1 VNDFPVLT
9 TLGVLPFAA
18 ALVVAALPRGRVLL
32 AKQITLVVTLVMLA
46 LTIAMAFSFDAGAPE
61 PFQFVESTPWIKQF
75 GISYSLG
82 VDGIALV
89 LIAMAMSL
97 APIVVL
103 AGWNDADE
111 NERHR
116 PQTYFA
122 LILALLGSI
131 VYVFAATDL
140 FLFYVAFEVMLIPI
154 YFLIGMFGRGQRT
167 YAAVKFL
174 LYSLFGGLLLLAALI
189 GLYVVSARE
198 LGTGTF
204 DWTLLAGMP
213 IDPETQKILF
223 AGFFIAFA
231 IKAPMFPVH
240 TWLPDAA
247 ASGTPATNTLLV
259 GVLDKVATFA
269 MLRLVL
275 PIFPDA
281 SEWAAPFVVLLAV
294 VSIVYGALVAI
305 GQTDM
310 NRLIAY
316 TSVSHFGF
324 IILGIFAF
332 TQIAG
337 SGSVVYMVAHGL
349 STAALFIGAGYLIQR
364 RGSSLIPSF
373 GGVQR
378 VAPLLA
384 GFLMFA
390 GLSGLAL
397 PGLAS
402 FVGELTVLIGSY
414 QRWPVAA
421 VVAVIGIVL
430 SALYILI
437 MYQRVAQGPETE
449 NVKGMRDALPR
460 ELIAFA
466 PIVALTLAVGIFP
479 KPVFDVVNPAIDRA
493 LSYVQ
498 VDPVE
503 PDVPVEEGGSE

>member
-1 VNDFPVLT
+1 
-9 TLGVLPFAA
+9 
-18 ALVVAALPRGRVLL
+18 
-32 AKQITLVVTLVMLA
+32 
-46 LTIAMAFSFDAGAPE
+46 
-61 PFQFVESTPWIKQF
+61 
-75 GISYSLG
+75 
-82 VDGIALV
+82 
-89 LIAMAMSL
+89 
-97 APIVVL
+97 
-103 AGWNDADE
+103 
-111 NERHR
+111 
-116 PQTYFA
+116 
-122 LILALLGSI
+122 
-131 VYVFAATDL
+131 
-140 FLFYVAFEVMLIPI
+140 
-154 YFLIGMFGRGQRT
+154 
-167 YAAVKFL
+167 
-174 LYSLFGGLLLLAALI
+174 
-189 GLYVVSARE
+189 
-198 LGTGTF
+198 
-204 DWTLLAGMP
+204 MP
-213 IDPETQKILF
+213 IDVDTQKILF
-223 AGFFIAFA
+223 AGFFFAFA
-231 IKAPMFPVH
+231 VKAPMFPVH

-324 IILGIFAF
+324 IVLGIFAF

-337 SGSVVYMVAHGL
+337 SGSIIYMVAHGL

-364 RGSSLIPSF
+364 RGSSQIPAF

-378 VAPLLA
+378 VAPVLA
-384 GFLMFA
+384 GLFLFA
-390 GLSGLAL
+390 GLSGLAM

-421 VVAVIGIVL
+421 VVAVVGIVL
-430 SALYILI
+430 SALYVLI
-437 MYQRVAQGPETE
+437 MFQRVAHGPATE
-449 NVKGMRDALPR
+449 GVKGMKDVVPR

-466 PIVALTLAVGIFP
+466 PIVALTVAVGVFP
-479 KPVFDVVNPAIDRA
+479 KPVFDVVNPVIDRT

-503 PDVPVEEGGSE
+503 PDVPIDEGGESP

>member
-1 VNDFPVLT
+1 
-9 TLGVLPFAA
+9 
-18 ALVVAALPRGRVLL
+18 
-32 AKQITLVVTLVMLA
+32 
-46 LTIAMAFSFDAGAPE
+46 
-61 PFQFVESTPWIKQF
+61 
-75 GISYSLG
+75 
-82 VDGIALV
+82 
-89 LIAMAMSL
+89 
-97 APIVVL
+97 
-103 AGWNDADE
+103 
-111 NERHR
+111 
-116 PQTYFA
+116 
-122 LILALLGSI
+122 
-131 VYVFAATDL
+131 
-140 FLFYVAFEVMLIPI
+140 
-154 YFLIGMFGRGQRT
+154 
-167 YAAVKFL
+167 
-174 LYSLFGGLLLLAALI
+174 
-189 GLYVVSARE
+189 
-198 LGTGTF
+198 
-204 DWTLLAGMP
+204 
-213 IDPETQKILF
+213 
-223 AGFFIAFA
+223 
-231 IKAPMFPVH
+231 
-240 TWLPDAA
+240 
-247 ASGTPATNTLLV
+247 
-259 GVLDKVATFA
+259 

-449 NVKGMRDALPR
+449 NVRGMRDALPR

-493 LSYVQ
+493 LSYVH

-503 PDVPVEEGGSE
+503 PDVPIEEGGSE